1 MSPRQF
7 YKEFFI
13 TVAVA
18 GLLSFGMLQWEP
30 LKIYLDFTVICFV
43 FFTGL
48 TIGIYLLGDN
58 LVRQSNKM
66 LFTYFSMFVI
76 LFKLVAA
83 ILIVV
88 GYDRL
93 IKPPDKNYVIVFG
106 IMYIIYSVFEVK
118 ILMQLSKVKPE

>member
-1 MSPRQF
+1 MSQRQF

-13 TVAVA
+13 TIAVA
-18 GLLSFGMLQWEP
+18 GLLTLGMLQWEP
-30 LKIYLDFTVICFV
+30 LKVFLDFAVICFI

-48 TIGIYLLGDN
+48 TIGVYVLGDY
-58 LVRQSNKM
+58 LVKQSNKM

-93 IKPPDKNYVIVFG
+93 IVPPNKNYIIIFG
-106 IMYIIYSVFEVK
+106 VMYIVYSVFEVK

>member
-13 TVAVA
+13 TIAVA

-30 LKIYLDFTVICFV
+30 LKIYMDFAVICFI

-48 TIGIYLLGDN
+48 TIAIYALGDY
-58 LVRQSNKM
+58 LVHQSNKM
-66 LFTYFSMFVI
+66 LFTYFSTFVI

-93 IKPPDKNYVIVFG
+93 IAPPDKNYVILFG
-106 IMYIIYSVFEVK
+106 IMYIVYSVFEVK
-118 ILMQLSKVKPE
+118 ILMQLSKVKP

>member
-13 TVAVA
+13 TIAAA
-18 GLLSFGMLQWEP
+18 GLLSFGLLQWEP

-43 FFTGL
+43 FFAGL
-48 TIGIYLLGDN
+48 TIAIYVLGDY

-93 IKPPDKNYVIVFG
+93 IAPPDKNYIIVFG
-106 IMYIIYSVFEVK
+106 IMYIIFSVFEVK
-118 ILMQLSKVKPE
+118 ILMQLSKVKP